1 MTDFQIDELL
11 KRRRVVASADFS
23 ARAVSGILSDARA
36 LQSLDSAID
45 GRLSKYPVE
54 ASRSFSARALKFVL
68 EGGHGSLVCRFVS
81 ALASVSAVAACVA
94 VAFAV
99 VPSVERSA
107 LSEDDFAQMSAINSE
122 LYALANLIAEQ
133 EVLDTF

>member
-23 ARAVSGILSDARA
+23 ARAVSGILSDTRA
-36 LQSLDSAID
+36 LESFDSAID
-45 GRLSKYPVE
+45 ARLAKYPVE
-54 ASRSFSARALKFVL
+54 ASLSFSSRALDFAL
-68 EGGHGSLVCRFVS
+68 GRASWGRRILS
-81 ALASVSAVAACVA
+81 ALTSVSAVAACVA
-94 VAFAV
+94 VAFVA

-107 LSEDDFAQMSAINSE
+107 LTEDDFAQMSALNSE

-133 EVLDTF
+133 EVLDSF